1 MPCGASSGF
10 ALYLWAAWSGGVR
23 RQHMLFL
30 AVAPAVA
37 VNVFFGQNGFVTAA
51 LLIGGLANLDR
62 KPVFAG
68 VLFGILTIKPQ
79 FGLLLPV
86 LLVMT
91 GRWRVIAAA
100 IVTTA
105 ALVALTALWFGTD
118 IWIEYVR
125 KVVPQQQWLMTQGGG
140 LLVPMVSSAFV
151 NARLVGL
158 PLDVCWWVQAAV
170 SCGALAMVVWTF
182 WRKRDPVLSLALF
195 VTATF
200 LFSPWMLNYD
210 MVVFGFVVALLRQRD
225 DNTLADH
232 RLALAVWTLPV
243 TMMFAGAIGIPLAP
257 VVLIIFA
264 GWLLRRLA
272 QGDRGEV
279 RALPE
284 QTVDALVGS
293 EDYSRSFATLRGKL
307 IGSNGERYVAFV
319 RDLKP
324 SYAIVYRDIAVG
336 YVLLAVSFGLT
347 VMAPAWG
354 IPKLIA
360 ALLGAC
366 LVGYWVAYLQLFL
379 HEGAHYNLAGTRSA
393 ATVFAILPFP
403 WLIGTTIG
411 AYRPVHFQH
420 HRQLGTTSDTEFT
433 YFFPLNLIFLLKTLF
448 GIRAIQVLLFLS
460 GEHRTNCSNRDER
473 QRRHLV
479 VARWRNRPRSDRR
492 HLHLSRLV
500 VGGTGVAPRHG
511 HGISVFWIAPP
522 AA

>member
-1 MPCGASSGF
+1 MAGPANPAPTQDELYAKFTVAAAVFFVVFELSFFAVSKVPSFALPSVDISGYAVGRDFLNTWMGGRAAIEGHTAAWLDFETYNTVLRDMLGPAFPDHFWSYPPHLLLYTWPLALMPYLPAYALWCVLGL

-51 LLIGGLANLDR
+51 LLIGGLAHLDR

-100 IVTTA
+100 VVTTA
-105 ALVALTALWFGTD
+105 ALVALTSLWFGPD
-118 IWIEYVR
+118 IWLEYVR
-125 KVVPQQQWLMTQGGG
+125 KVMPQQQWLMTNGGG
-140 LLVPMVSSAFV
+140 LLMPMVSSAFV

-243 TMMFAGAIGIPLAP
+243 TMLLFGAAHIPVAMLVLPAFAGR
-257 VVLIIFA
+257 LI
-264 GWLLRRLA
+264 WRLA
-272 QGDRGEV
+272 RGH
-279 RALPE
+279 A
-284 QTVDALVGS
+284 
-293 EDYSRSFATLRGKL
+293 
-307 IGSNGERYVAFV
+307 
-319 RDLKP
+319 
-324 SYAIVYRDIAVG
+324 
-336 YVLLAVSFGLT
+336 
-347 VMAPAWG
+347 
-354 IPKLIA
+354 
-360 ALLGAC
+360 
-366 LVGYWVAYLQLFL
+366 
-379 HEGAHYNLAGTRSA
+379 SA
-393 ATVFAILPFP
+393 AVNASFRGP
-403 WLIGTTIG
+403 
-411 AYRPVHFQH
+411 PVPAESS
-420 HRQLGTTSDTEFT
+420 L
-433 YFFPLNLIFLLKTLF
+433 
-448 GIRAIQVLLFLS
+448 A
-460 GEHRTNCSNRDER
+460 
-473 QRRHLV
+473 
-479 VARWRNRPRSDRR
+479 
-492 HLHLSRLV
+492 
-500 VGGTGVAPRHG
+500 AP
-511 HGISVFWIAPP
+511 
-522 AA
+522 